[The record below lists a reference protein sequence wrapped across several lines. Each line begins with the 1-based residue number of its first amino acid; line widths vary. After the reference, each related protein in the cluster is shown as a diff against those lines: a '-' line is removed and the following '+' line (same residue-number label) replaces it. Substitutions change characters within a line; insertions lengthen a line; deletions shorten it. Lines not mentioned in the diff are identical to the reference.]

1 MIARIEPVALGGTIP
16 AIPSKSEAH
25 RALVCAA
32 LSDAPT
38 CISCRTSSQDIDA
51 TLSCLAALGARI
63 GIDEGIY
70 TVLPI
75 GCGVRVAGPLDCH
88 ESGSTLRF
96 LLPVAAALGGACFQG
111 APRLSER
118 PLLPLIRALREHGV
132 AIDTDGE
139 LPLTVSGRLSAGTFA
154 LPGNISSQ
162 YVTGLLLAAPLLDG
176 TTVIR
181 VAEPV
186 ESKPYIALTLEVLHT
201 FGINAEIIHED
212 GCTSYTLRAQAA
224 YRSPGSFEVGGDWSN
239 AAFWLAAGALSGT
252 GVCVEGLSL
261 SSKQADRAILGALS
275 LFGARVMRT
284 AHSASTAHDG
294 LRGARI
300 DVSSCPDLVPAI
312 APLAA
317 LAEGRTVIAGAARLR
332 LKESDRLASISGTL
346 NALGARASIID
357 DMLVFEGVD
366 RLHGG
371 EVDAAADHRI
381 AMMAA
386 LAATRAD
393 GPVLIHGAECTAK
406 SYPGFFEDFAALGGH
421 MEWEV

>member
-1 MIARIEPVALGGTIP
+1 MIARIEPGTLGGTIP

-25 RALVCAA
+25 RALICAA

-38 CISCRTSSQDIDA
+38 RIICRTSSEDIEA

-63 GIDEGIY
+63 GTGDGVY
-70 TVLPI
+70 TVFPI
-75 GCGVRVAGPLDCH
+75 GRPAPAAGPLDCR

-96 LLPVAAALGGACFQG
+96 LLPVAAALGGARFEG
-111 APRLSER
+111 ARRLSER
-118 PLLPLIRALREHGV
+118 PLLPLVRTLREHGI
-132 AIDTDGE
+132 AIDTDGG
-139 LPLTVSGRLSAGTFA
+139 LPLTVSGQLSAGVFT

-162 YVTGLLLAAPLLDG
+162 YITGLLLAAPLLDG

-181 VAEPV
+181 VAEPI
-186 ESKPYIALTLEVLHT
+186 ESEPYIALTLEVLHA
-201 FGINAEIIHED
+201 FGVDAGIVHED
-212 GCTSYTLRAQAA
+212 RCTCYTLHARAA
-224 YRSPGSFEVGGDWSN
+224 YSSPGSFEVGGDWSN

-252 GVCVEGLSL
+252 GVCVEGLSP

-275 LFGARVMRT
+275 LFGARVAR
-284 AHSASTAHDG
+284 SARAAAAVRDD

-300 DVSSCPDLVPAI
+300 DVAGCPDLVPAI

-317 LAEGRTVIAGAARLR
+317 LAEGRTAITGAGRLR

-346 NALGARASIID
+346 NALGARANVAD
-357 DMLVFEGVD
+357 DTLVFEGVD

-386 LAATRAD
+386 IAATRAD

-421 MEWEV
+421 MEWKV